1 MKSLITNLGD
11 CTWLYKR
18 RPHGSTFFRL
28 ALTPNILQLHNF
40 CVDRRIYSYISL
52 LFQLWFK
59 SNSLKLLLS
68 FFQLLLSLQFLLY
81 LLLVRANR
89 KFLFGMFYDHLP
101 LIVSWCSVTP
111 SSGLANSGDT
121 DYSLVP
127 RALQGTGKPAPKPAP
142 KPTPTASGKPVSTT
156 PRPTFNPRVPRSKTG
171 VDPSSRPGYAGK
183 SSTQQ
188 HPLQY

>member
-52 LFQLWFK
+52 LFQQWFK

-127 RALQGTGKPAPKPAP
+127 RALQGTGKPPPKPAP
-142 KPTPTASGKPVSTT
+142 KPTPTGKPVTTTPKSTSGKPV
-156 PRPTFNPRVPRSKTG
+156 RIRNGMNPK
-171 VDPSSRPGYAGK
+171 SRPGFEGK